1 MVNISSQSIFEILRL
16 LSAATQPLG
25 IKEISQKLGLPPSTA
40 HRGVVT
46 LLHEGYVE
54 RYQSSATYVL
64 GYNAKRVRQAF
75 FARFRIRELCLPYLQ
90 QIAFISGE
98 TTNLIVR
105 VGWYSILT
113 ASVRGTNEIISAP
126 FIGEVRELDQG
137 AGSLAIL
144 AHLPAEDLKAFHDWK
159 KTKSSS
165 VSRRLKETLAQIRQD
180 GRAFR
185 NEEGGVT
192 ALPILHSGIAI
203 AAVAVD
209 GALENKMSKS
219 DVKRIADIVRTVSQG
234 VQHQPVGFWN
244 AYAHLD
250 PASIELPIR

>member
-1 MVNISSQSIFEILRL
+1 MVNVSSQSIFEILRL
-16 LSAATQPLG
+16 LSAASRPLG
-25 IKEISQKLGLPPSTA
+25 IKEISQSLDLPPSTT

-64 GYNAKRVRQAF
+64 GYNAKRLRQAF

-98 TTNLIVR
+98 TTNLLVR
-105 VGWYSILT
+105 VGWYSTLI

-126 FIGEVRELDQG
+126 FVGEVHALDHG

-144 AHLPAEDLKAFHDWK
+144 ANLPAEDLEAFLDWK
-159 KTKSSS
+159 KTRSSPA
-165 VSRRLKETLAQIRQD
+165 SRRLKQTLTQIRHD
-180 GRAFR
+180 GRIFIR
-185 NEEGGVT
+185 EDGGVT

-203 AAVAVD
+203 AAVAID
-209 GALENKMSKS
+209 GAIDEGMSKS
-219 DVKRIADIVRTVSQG
+219 DVKRIVDIVNAISQR
-234 VQHQPVGFWN
+234 VQQQPVGFWN

-250 PASIELPIR
+250 PASIELPVS